1 MSEFSRAVG
10 IPPVVT
16 GKRSP
21 KKRRKRGHT
30 KGQVTLVEERNPNKR
45 IDLRLVCLLVVY
57 AQYCKKLPTPLEDG
71 TNACKAVLL
80 HLHEEEV
87 FKRILASVRDI

>member
-1 MSEFSRAVG
+1 MSEYTELVG
-10 IPPVVT
+10 IPAVVT
-16 GKRSP
+16 GKKSP

-30 KGQVTLVEERNPNKR
+30 KGQVTLVEEKNPNKR

-57 AQYCKKLPTPLEDG
+57 AQYCKKLRLEDG

-80 HLHEEEV
+80 HLHKEEP
-87 FKRILASVRDI
+87 FKRILASVRAI